1 MCGIAGVLDPG
12 AAAES
17 LAANAAAMTASLRHR
32 GPDGDGLWT
41 DYAAGIALGHRRL
54 SILDLS
60 PLGAQPMHSQS
71 GRFVVTFNGEIY
83 NFGDMRWE
91 LEQRGLRF
99 RGGSDTEVLLA
110 ACETWGIEAAVAKF
124 VGMFAFALW
133 DREARELILVRDRIG
148 VKPLYWAAFG
158 TRFLFGSEMKALLAH
173 AGWQPEI
180 DRDAVA
186 AYVRW
191 NYVPSPWSIF
201 RCVAKLAPGCLLKV
215 RPGCQPEIHRYWDL
229 RAIAAHAARHPSDLS
244 DAEAEQQL
252 EALLRD
258 SVRRRMI
265 ADVPLGAFLSGGI
278 DSSLVV
284 ALMQAQSQRRVRT
297 YSIGFHDPEYNEATH
312 AANVARHLGTEHT
325 ELYIGPEEALA
336 AIPRLPDYYDEPFA
350 DSSQVNMLLVSQ
362 MTRQHVTVALSG
374 DGGDEL
380 FAGYTRYHW
389 AEMTLRRFHGM
400 PPVVRGLLATAIET
414 PTGPGWEIV
423 ARVVPAKHR
432 PQRVGERAMKL
443 AGFLRESDA
452 DGIYRR
458 QHTQWLDPERIVRG
472 GREPK
477 GVPFDATLASE
488 VPDFLARMQLVDALT
503 YLPDDIMTKVDR
515 ASMAVGLE
523 AREPLLDHRLVEFA
537 WRLPRHMKVRDGVD
551 KWLLRRILHRYMPR
565 AILERPKMGFGVP
578 IGRWLRGPLRAWAES
593 LLEADCLRD
602 YFDPA
607 PIQETWRGFLVGRNA
622 QQEPLWGILMFEAWR
637 MRYAQDLGRA
647 APPANFRRASG

>member
-1 MCGIAGVLDPG
+1 
-12 AAAES
+12 
-17 LAANAAAMTASLRHR
+17 MTAVLRHR

-41 DYAAGIALGHRRL
+41 DAPAGVAFGHRRL

-83 NFGDMRWE
+83 NFGDLRKE
-91 LEQRGLRF
+91 LEQRGARF

-110 ACETWGIEAAVAKF
+110 ACESWGIEAAVCKF

-133 DREARELILVRDRIG
+133 DREKRELTLVRDRIG

-158 TRFLFGSEMKALLAH
+158 SLFLFGSELKALLACP
-173 AGWQPEI
+173 GWQPEI
-180 DRDAVA
+180 DRDALA

-201 RCVAKLAPGCLLKV
+201 SGVAKLAPGCLLTL
-215 RPGCQPEIHRYWDL
+215 RAGGAPEIRRYWDL
-229 RAIAAHAARHPSDLS
+229 RAIAADAARHPIDLP

-252 EALLRD
+252 ESLLRD
-258 SVRRRMI
+258 SVRQRMI
-265 ADVPLGAFLSGGI
+265 ADVPLGAFLSGGT

-297 YSIGFHDPEYNEATH
+297 YTIGFHDPEFDEATH
-312 AANVARHLGTEHT
+312 AANVARHIGTEHT
-325 ELYIGPEEALA
+325 ELYVGPEQALA
-336 AIPRLPDYYDEPFA
+336 AIPRLPEYYDEPFA

-389 AEMTLRRFHGM
+389 AEMTRRRFHGM
-400 PPVVRGLLATAIET
+400 PPVVRGLLAAVIEAPTAR
-414 PTGPGWEIV
+414 GWETI
-423 ARVVPAKHR
+423 ARAVPPKRR

-443 AGFLRESDA
+443 AAFLREADA

-458 QHTQWLDPERIVRG
+458 QHTQWPYPQRIVPG
-472 GREPK
+472 GREK
-477 GVPFDATLASE
+477 RGLAFDATLASDM
-488 VPDFLARMQLVDALT
+488 PDFLSRMQLLDALT

-515 ASMAVGLE
+515 ASMAVSLE
-523 AREPLLDHRLVEFA
+523 AREPLLDHRLVEFS

-551 KWLLRRILHRYMPR
+551 KWLLRRILHRYVPR
-565 AILERPKMGFGVP
+565 TLLERPKMGFSIP
-578 IGRWLRGPLRAWAES
+578 IGRWLRGPLREWADS
-593 LLEADCLRD
+593 LLGADRLRG
-602 YFDPA
+602 YFDPS
-607 PIQETWRGFLVGRNA
+607 PIRETWEAFLAGRNA
-622 QQEPLWGILMFEAWR
+622 LQEPLWGILMFEAWR
-637 MRYAQDLGRA
+637 ERYAQNLGSVTRQA
-647 APPANFRRASG
+647 RQTSG